1 MAPTSASV
9 YDPIPKLVRL
19 RSQARITN
27 PAPIAVNRSRGLNF
41 SQICMDLAS
50 LAGTSS
56 QLQRSLPVARSV
68 LSRATPVHLFQR
80 ERATRSAA
88 ILGR

>member
-1 MAPTSASV
+1 
-9 YDPIPKLVRL
+9 
-19 RSQARITN
+19 
-27 PAPIAVNRSRGLNF
+27 LNF

-80 ERATRSAA
+80 ERAARSAA
-88 ILGR
+88 ILG